1 MQVTGS
7 KCHKEPLL
15 LRIWWRRI
23 INTEATSE
31 LIPAEYFQQEAYL
44 ECLLILYKQTPMAV
58 AGHLIAGGFLFFA
71 LSPVVPLANLIF
83 WWLTLAVI
91 GAARAVLTIL
101 YIRAQPIS
109 ERHLN
114 NWILPLNLFAFL
126 QTLNW
131 GMAVFVIWP
140 DSVEYRAV
148 LVATLAGVIAA
159 GGVILSVHRQ
169 SFVVYC
175 LPIAIPATA
184 QLLLSGGRVEWVL
197 GTLVVLYSI
206 LLIVAVSR
214 LGNSFLEGMIL
225 RLQMQ
230 ALSRT
235 DALTNL
241 ANRRGF
247 DEYLGDSWQNA
258 MRGSQSIGLI
268 LADIDFFKRY
278 NDTYGHPK
286 GDTALSQVA
295 GVLRRVASRGTDLC
309 ARIGGEE
316 FAIVLPSTDAEGTLR
331 VANEIKSALAE
342 ARISHEAS
350 PLGQL
355 TISMG
360 VISGVPN
367 RNSDLTTFFSEADKA
382 LYRAKEKGRDRIE
395 VKAPASPPPSPQ
407 SAPPSPI
414 AG

>member
-1 MQVTGS
+1 M
-7 KCHKEPLL
+7 
-15 LRIWWRRI
+15 
-23 INTEATSE
+23 
-31 LIPAEYFQQEAYL
+31 
-44 ECLLILYKQTPMAV
+44 ILYRQTPMAV

-71 LSPVVPLANLIF
+71 LSPVVPLANLVF

-91 GAARAVLTIL
+91 GAIRATLTIL

-109 ERHLN
+109 ERHLT
-114 NWILPLNLFAFL
+114 NWTLPLNLFAFL

-131 GMAVFVIWP
+131 GLAMFIIWP

-159 GGVILSVHRQ
+159 GGVILSVHRL
-169 SFVVYC
+169 SFVIYC

-184 QLLLSGGRVEWVL
+184 QLLFSGGRIEWLL
-197 GTLVVLYSI
+197 GALVVLYSI

-235 DALTNL
+235 DSLTGL

-247 DEYLGDSWQNA
+247 DEYLNDSWQNA
-258 MRGSQSIGLI
+258 MRGGQSIGLI

-278 NDTYGHPK
+278 NDTYGHPR
-286 GDTALSQVA
+286 GDSALTQVA

-316 FAIVLPSTDAEGTLR
+316 FAIILPSTDAEGTLR
-331 VANEIKSALAE
+331 VAGEIKAALAD
-342 ARISHEAS
+342 AKISHEGS
-350 PLGQL
+350 PIGVLS
-355 TISMG
+355 ISMG
-360 VISGVPN
+360 IMSGVPD
-367 RNSDLTTFFSEADKA
+367 RHTDLATFFSEADKA
-382 LYRAKEKGRDRIE
+382 LYRAKEKGRNRIE
-395 VKAPASPPPSPQ
+395 ANAQATPPSSTSQ
-407 SAPPSPI
+407 SPVT
-414 AG
+414 G